1 MGKTDVL
8 ITLSLI
14 GMTVLWLATCFF
26 TVRQSVV
33 GIRLTFL
40 VGLLIA
46 WPMLSFVLGAAMFES
61 TFTGNERPV
70 GPAGLIFTAVGAG
83 VALAVWLVG
92 FWIARIVGWLIRRN
106 RTANS

>member
-1 MGKTDVL
+1 MRTAVL
-8 ITLSLI
+8 ITLPLI

-33 GIRLTFL
+33 GIRLVFL
-40 VGLLIA
+40 AGLLA

-70 GPAGLIFTAVGAG
+70 GLAGLLFLVAGAG

-92 FWIARIVGWLIRRN
+92 FWTARMVGWLIRRN
-106 RTANS
+106 RAGA